1 MSKLHW
7 ETVNPELRD
16 YELFGD
22 IRKFTSPCY
31 LILSISLKNL
41 RSEEIDSMLNWVTDF
56 IETNKKCFTYISL
69 IPDDIHDKYGLFG
82 SRYSDSNRNL
92 YLKMY
97 EKLTLLLEKHKDVIY
112 IEIEYLFSKASQ
124 LEVFSDSNWLRANN
138 PFSWNGNKMYV
149 ELIQKYLRFHAQPVV
164 KVLIVDLD
172 NTLWG
177 GVIGETDYQEIYI
190 GDEGDGRF
198 YREFQKTI
206 LEIRDQGVILC
217 AVTKN
222 NESDVLDFFS
232 TRTDMPIKLNDF
244 VEYRANWEKKSE
256 NIANIARELNL
267 GLESILFIDDSA
279 FECQEVSQQLLDVNV
294 VQFPTKQLNY
304 GKWFRDEVIPKF
316 FSKKDITKEDRNRN
330 ENYISRNAR
339 KSVKSL
345 SLERCITRNI
355 DDPGVVTRLSQMTEK
370 TNQFNIRKQP
380 MSETEVNFRINDPF
394 FKVVAY
400 SYSDQFGDEGIVGLM
415 ILEYRSDEVFIETL
429 LLSCRVLG
437 RSVEVEM
444 LSDAKKYAVDSKLPL
459 RTRLTN
465 TSRNIPA
472 QEFINLNC
480 KARDGDIITL

>member
-1 MSKLHW
+1 
-7 ETVNPELRD
+7 
-16 YELFGD
+16 
-22 IRKFTSPCY
+22 
-31 LILSISLKNL
+31 
-41 RSEEIDSMLNWVTDF
+41 
-56 IETNKKCFTYISL
+56 
-69 IPDDIHDKYGLFG
+69 
-82 SRYSDSNRNL
+82 
-92 YLKMY
+92 
-97 EKLTLLLEKHKDVIY
+97 
-112 IEIEYLFSKASQ
+112 
-124 LEVFSDSNWLRANN
+124 
-138 PFSWNGNKMYV
+138 
-149 ELIQKYLRFHAQPVV
+149 
-164 KVLIVDLD
+164 
-172 NTLWG
+172 
-177 GVIGETDYQEIYI
+177 
-190 GDEGDGRF
+190 
-198 YREFQKTI
+198 